1 MSSALSSLL
10 LANHKG
16 DASALRLELQD
27 PTKVLALL
35 QSSSEASLSAL
46 ANFIAQ
52 EVTNEVPVT
61 TAALRRS
68 SAKADG
74 ELGEAVGATLDER
87 LGNLV
92 CQRLEYR

>member
-46 ANFIAQ
+46 ANYIAQ

-61 TAALRRS
+61 TAALRRR

-74 ELGEAVGATLDER
+74 ELGEAVTHRAVPSACP
-87 LGNLV
+87 N
-92 CQRLEYR
+92 